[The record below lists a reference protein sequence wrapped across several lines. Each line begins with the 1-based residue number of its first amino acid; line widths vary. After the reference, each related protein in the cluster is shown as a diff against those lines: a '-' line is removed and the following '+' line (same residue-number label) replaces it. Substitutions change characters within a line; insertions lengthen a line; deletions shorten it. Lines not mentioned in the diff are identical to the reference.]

1 MEVHIGTKDM
11 EIGKVSLKIRFMS
24 LSKLTWK
31 CSLSLANKHAH
42 IKPFNFDSIKKGAVN
57 IIRMC
62 HCFLGRA
69 LNIIKLMHCIGKGN
83 GLIKLPFLFYRLT
96 HAIGMGTIYT
106 FIMISGLKARA
117 FNLSSIGKYFI

>member
-11 EIGKVSLKIRFMS
+11 EIGKVSLKIRYMS

-42 IKPFNFDSIKKGAVN
+42 IKPFNFDSIKKGEVN

-62 HCFLGRA
+62 HCVLGRA

-83 GLIKLPFLFYRLT
+83 GLIKLPFLFLQIDPRHRYG
-96 HAIGMGTIYT
+96 H
-106 FIMISGLKARA
+106 
-117 FNLSSIGKYFI
+117 NLHFYYDIWFESESVQPFFYW

>member
-11 EIGKVSLKIRFMS
+11 EIGKVSLKIRYMS

-42 IKPFNFDSIKKGAVN
+42 IKPFNFDSIKKGEVN

-83 GLIKLPFLFYRLT
+83 GLIKLRFLFLQIDPRHRYG
-96 HAIGMGTIYT
+96 H
-106 FIMISGLKARA
+106 
-117 FNLSSIGKYFI
+117 NLHFYYDIWFESESVQPFFYW